1 MRLLPAAGRRAVPW
15 KNGGGLTL
23 PVATDPAEAGFDDFH
38 WRVSIAEIGKPGPFS
53 RFEGVDRALVVLAG
67 RLRLIFDD
75 RTVVLGPES
84 EPALFPG
91 EAHCVGAPLGGHSK
105 DLNVMTRRGR
115 ASARLDRVASGSI
128 AAQQGPALFVA
139 TAPSTVR
146 GPREALRLEMHDAAF
161 LEERFE
167 LLLNG
172 AGILIVFSK
181 T

>member
-1 MRLLPAAGRRAVPW
+1 
-15 KNGGGLTL
+15 
-23 PVATDPAEAGFDDFH
+23 
-38 WRVSIAEIGKPGPFS
+38 
-53 RFEGVDRALVVLAG
+53 
-67 RLRLIFDD
+67 
-75 RTVVLGPES
+75 
-84 EPALFPG
+84 
-91 EAHCVGAPLGGHSK
+91 
-105 DLNVMTRRGR
+105 MTRRGR